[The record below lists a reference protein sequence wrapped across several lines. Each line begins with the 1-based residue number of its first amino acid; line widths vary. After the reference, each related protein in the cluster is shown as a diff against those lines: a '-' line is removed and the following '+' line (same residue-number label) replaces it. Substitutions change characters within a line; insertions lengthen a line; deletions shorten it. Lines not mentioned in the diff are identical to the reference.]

1 MKTID
6 IEEYK
11 NSQYDKLA
19 DLIRENMDMDKI
31 YEILENKETDY
42 TPQFVL
48 PKDIE
53 ARSMEIIES
62 EMITEVPEEYKPIVK
77 ELYTLQPI
85 LTMKQVY
92 IFLQIVLNRLERL

>member
-1 MKTID
+1 
-6 IEEYK
+6 
-11 NSQYDKLA
+11 
-19 DLIRENMDMDKI
+19 MDKI

-77 ELYTLQPI
+77 GLYILQPI
-85 LTMKQVY
+85 LTMKQVC
-92 IFLQIVLNRLERL
+92 IFHQIV

>member
-1 MKTID
+1 M
-6 IEEYK
+6 
-11 NSQYDKLA
+11 A

-62 EMITEVPEEYKPIVK
+62 EMITEVP
-77 ELYTLQPI
+77 
-85 LTMKQVY
+85 
-92 IFLQIVLNRLERL
+92 

>member
-62 EMITEVPEEYKPIVK
+62 EMITEVPEEYKPNCKRAIH
-77 ELYTLQPI
+77 TNSR
-85 LTMKQVY
+85 
-92 IFLQIVLNRLERL
+92 F